1 MLGSK
6 ANGKRVFE
14 SPFKCRMTVL
24 IDMKQ
29 ARSIYMERTIPNLP
43 LLKRFIRAL
52 DEDEGIR
59 IEGNRPDLA
68 NGGYVFVGFYRGNYC
83 VNLCDRIR
91 DEQSQKY
98 TVGSNDKWFYFE
110 EFTDLWKFL
119 RPLIRKPLRAW
130 LY

>member
-1 MLGSK
+1 
-6 ANGKRVFE
+6 
-14 SPFKCRMTVL
+14 MTVL

-29 ARSIYMERTIPNLP
+29 VRSIYRERRIMDLM
-43 LLKRFIRAL
+43 LLRRFIRAL

-59 IEGNRPDLA
+59 IEGNLSDLA
-68 NGGYVFVGFYRGNYC
+68 NGGYIFIGFYRGSYC

-91 DEQSQKY
+91 DRQSQAY

-110 EFTDLWKFL
+110 EFNALWKFL
-119 RPLIRKPLRAW
+119 RPLIQKPLKAW